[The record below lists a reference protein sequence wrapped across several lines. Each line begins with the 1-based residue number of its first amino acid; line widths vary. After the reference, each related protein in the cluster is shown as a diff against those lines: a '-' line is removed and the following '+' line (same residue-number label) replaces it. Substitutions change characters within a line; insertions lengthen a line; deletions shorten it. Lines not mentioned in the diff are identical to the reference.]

1 MRISKTK
8 KILIAALS
16 LILLFSVSCGNDDK
30 TGSTTGGGTIPSE
43 HNGKIYKQ
51 DTTSSGNI
59 FWLQIKDGEIYRE
72 ETGENDSKPT
82 EFTTKIR
89 DMLLPNVK
97 AEITIEGN
105 TYIYTFGEISK
116 ITFKFTEDWNSVVM
130 TDAGGDSSSTYNFKI
145 HNE

>member
-8 KILIAALS
+8 KFLTIILSIS
-16 LILLFSVSCGNDDK
+16 LLFLVSCGDRP

-43 HNGKIYKQ
+43 HNGRTYRQ

-72 ETGENDSKPT
+72 DGKNDSKPT

-89 DMLLPNVK
+89 DMIPNVK
-97 AEITIEGN
+97 IDIQDNGN
-105 TYIYTFGEISK
+105 TYIYDWGTST
-116 ITFKFTEDWNSVVM
+116 ITFKFAEDWNSVVM
-130 TDAGGDSSSTYNFKI
+130 TDAGGGSSSTYNFKI